1 MAEQGM
7 NCILEVKG
15 TLCGIKTTMCGG
27 YANDGFLLSSN
38 FIIDREGLCALV
50 KTLGSVCED
59 AVEPF
64 VEMLG
69 DFSTEVKLNYSDE
82 QTLVVINSDSL
93 KFVGYDGEGKL
104 VVFNIA
110 PAEMIAGKNNSLAQI
125 VKKAVYYFG
134 IKDFTFLYRSN
145 NITSNNLY
153 KAFGYLPQIP
163 YVIKDSVVI
172 CGRFDFSSVSK
183 SMFTKAMTEL
193 FGINQMG
200 VYLGAGSSNV
210 SCALVVP
217 DMENSILKCRN
228 IILYAQ
234 FGSKGVRFSM
244 EGSIALSCFSG
255 MEFYVKCELS
265 MTSVSISACS
275 MPTNTYTIPKTPLT
289 ICNSGLQIGF
299 DEKGLNFA
307 IMTQI
312 NIRSLMWYGALR
324 MSYQGTTVMLDML
337 SMAMSEVS
345 LAALAEN
352 LIGLP
357 RDKVSALDII
367 AVRTFNLNTS
377 QADTKIDFKNKTD
390 NQIIELINTALKGM
404 KKESVIRKRCK

>member
-38 FIIDREGLCALV
+38 FIIDREGL
-50 KTLGSVCED
+50 
-59 AVEPF
+59 
-64 VEMLG
+64 
-69 DFSTEVKLNYSDE
+69 
-82 QTLVVINSDSL
+82 
-93 KFVGYDGEGKL
+93 
-104 VVFNIA
+104 
-110 PAEMIAGKNNSLAQI
+110 
-125 VKKAVYYFG
+125 
-134 IKDFTFLYRSN
+134 
-145 NITSNNLY
+145 
-153 KAFGYLPQIP
+153 
-163 YVIKDSVVI
+163 
-172 CGRFDFSSVSK
+172 
-183 SMFTKAMTEL
+183 
-193 FGINQMG
+193 
-200 VYLGAGSSNV
+200 
-210 SCALVVP
+210 CALVVP

-367 AVRTFNLNTS
+367 AV
-377 QADTKIDFKNKTD
+377 
-390 NQIIELINTALKGM
+390 
-404 KKESVIRKRCK
+404 